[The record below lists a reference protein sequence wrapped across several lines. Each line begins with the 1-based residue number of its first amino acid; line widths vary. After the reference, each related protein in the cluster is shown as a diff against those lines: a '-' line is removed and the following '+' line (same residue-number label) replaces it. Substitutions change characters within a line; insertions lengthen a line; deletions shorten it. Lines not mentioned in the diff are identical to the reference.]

1 MKCQKLFDHTLFR
14 QRVELLGGIPHHRV
28 RDSLVRG
35 HIFLNCSLT
44 ESFCIALLEAASC
57 GLFVVSTKVGGVPE
71 VLPPS
76 MIKFAEPTVK
86 DLVDALAEAIS
97 ISRRVIPSELHERM
111 KIMYSWYDVA
121 LRTEVV
127 YQNVMNLPFPSF
139 AIRILRLLSAGP
151 WLGLIMIFII
161 TGLRVLRTF
170 CDWIWPPESIEICP
184 DFPWMAP
191 LKSNKLKS

>member
-1 MKCQKLFDHTLFR
+1 MQQ

-76 MIKFAEPTVK
+76 MITFTEPTVR

-127 YQNVMNLPFPSF
+127 YQNVMNLPIPSF
-139 AIRILRLLSAGP
+139 AMRVLRYLSVGP
-151 WLGLIMIFII
+151 WLGLLMVFVVS
-161 TGLRVLRTF
+161 GLYAMRMLCELV
-170 CDWIWPPESIEICP
+170 WPRDSIEICP
-184 DFPWMAP
+184 DFPWMTP
-191 LKSNKLKS
+191 SSSSSSRLKSKIKS